1 MNAPAFISSRLKFK
15 SRVSLWAT
23 ALSSFIMIVA
33 VSVASGYRKTLHASI
48 SELVSDMVLTDSA
61 TLRFSPWLMAELQS
75 VDGVESVS
83 PVVSYPGVVRSGDDI
98 DGVLFKG
105 VESSSIRIPKR
116 LAQRLSLSEGDEFL
130 AYFIGD
136 RLKARKFNVGEIY
149 SPSVELDDAL
159 VVYVPI
165 AEMRRVLAIGEDEA
179 TAIEIRLEERCR
191 SRERM
196 IYTAGELGYVS
207 GLYAKSSAESY
218 ASVFDWMQLVDMNV
232 VVIIVLMC
240 LVAAFNMIS
249 GLLIMIMRSTSA
261 IGMLKALGMDNGG
274 VRRLFLRIL
283 SRAVLAGLAIGNAA
297 ALLFCVLQ
305 GSTHFIKLDP
315 ANYFVSYVPVR
326 VSPAYI
332 LLADLLAWALVMLLL
347 LIPARQI
354 SKVAPAEGIRNE

>member
-33 VSVASGYRKTLHASI
+33 VSVASGYRKAIHASI
-48 SELVSDMVLTDSA
+48 SELVSDVVLTDSA
-61 TLRFSPWLMAELQS
+61 AMRFSPELMADLES
-75 VDGVESVS
+75 VDGVESVT
-83 PVVSYPGVVRSGDDI
+83 PVVSCPGVVRSGDEI

-105 VESSSIRIPKR
+105 VESSSVRIPMR
-116 LAQRLSLSEGDEFL
+116 LAQRLSLSEGNEFL
-130 AYFIGD
+130 AYFIEGK
-136 RLKARKFNVGEIY
+136 LKARKFNVGEIY

-165 AEMRRVLAIGEDEA
+165 DEMRRVLSMGENEA
-179 TAIEIRLEERCR
+179 ASIEIRLEDRCR

-196 IYTAGELGYVS
+196 MYKAGELGYVS

-249 GLLIMIMRSTSA
+249 GLLIMIMRGTST

-274 VRRLFLRIL
+274 VRRLFLRIS
-283 SRAVLAGLAIGNAA
+283 SRAVLIGLAIGNAA
-297 ALLFCVLQ
+297 ALLFCMLQ

-315 ANYFVSYVPVR
+315 ANYFVSYVPVS

-332 LLADLLAWALVMLLL
+332 LLADVLAWALVMLLL
-347 LIPARQI
+347 LVPARQI

>member
-48 SELVSDMVLTDSA
+48 SELVSDVVLTDSA
-61 TLRFSPWLMAELQS
+61 TLRFSPELMADLES
-75 VDGVESVS
+75 VDGVESVA
-83 PVVSYPGVVRSGDDI
+83 PVVSCPGVVRSGDEI

-105 VESSSIRIPKR
+105 VESSSVRIPMR
-116 LAQRLSLSEGDEFL
+116 LAQRLSLSEGNEFL
-130 AYFIGD
+130 AYFIEGK
-136 RLKARKFNVGEIY
+136 LKARKFNVGEIY

-165 AEMRRVLAIGEDEA
+165 DEMRRVLSIGDNEA
-179 TAIEIRLEERCR
+179 VSIEIRLEDRCR
-191 SRERM
+191 SREHM
-196 IYTAGELGYVS
+196 IYKAGELGYVS
-207 GLYAKSSAESY
+207 GLYAKSSVESY

-232 VVIIVLMC
+232 VVIIVLMS

-249 GLLIMIMRSTSA
+249 GLLIMIMRSTST

-274 VRRLFLRIL
+274 VRRLFLRIS
-283 SRAVLAGLAIGNAA
+283 SRAVLIGLAIGNAA

-315 ANYFVSYVPVR
+315 ANYFVSYVPVS

-332 LLADLLAWALVMLLL
+332 LLADVLAWALVMLMLL
-347 LIPARQI
+347 VPARQI
-354 SKVAPAEGIRNE
+354 SKVAPAEGLRNE

>member
-48 SELVSDMVLTDSA
+48 SELVSDVVLTDSA
-61 TLRFSPWLMAELQS
+61 EVSLSPALMEKLEV
-75 VDGVESVS
+75 VDGVSGVA
-83 PVVSYPGVVRSGDDI
+83 PVVSCPGVVRSGDDI

-105 VESSSIRIPKR
+105 VEDSSVRIPKR
-116 LAQRLSLSEGDEFL
+116 LAQRLSLYEGDEL
-130 AYFIGD
+130 IAYFMGD
-136 RLKARKFNVGEIY
+136 KLKARKFSVEEIY

-165 AEMRRVLAIGEDEA
+165 AEMRRVLSIAENEA
-179 TAIEIRLEERCR
+179 TAIEVRLEERFR

-196 IYTAGELGYVS
+196 IYKAGELGYVS
-207 GLYAKSSAESY
+207 GLYARSSAESY

-232 VVIIVLMC
+232 VVIILLMC

-249 GLLIMIMRSTSA
+249 GLLIMIMRSTST

-274 VRRLFLRIL
+274 VRRLFLRI
-283 SRAVLAGLAIGNAA
+283 SSHAVLAGLAVGNAA
-297 ALLFCVLQ
+297 ALIFCLLQ

-315 ANYFVSYVPVR
+315 ANYFVSYVPVS
-326 VSPAYI
+326 VSPAYV
-332 LLADLLAWALVMLLL
+332 LLADVLAWALVMLLL

-354 SKVAPAEGIRNE
+354 SKVAPAEGIKNE

>member
-48 SELVSDMVLTDSA
+48 SELVSDVVLTDSA
-61 TLRFSPWLMAELQS
+61 TLRFSPELMAYLKS
-75 VDGVESVS
+75 VDGVESVV
-83 PVVSYPGVVRSGDDI
+83 PVVSCPGVVRGGDDI

-105 VESSSIRIPKR
+105 VEASSIRIPKR
-116 LAQRLSLSEGDEFL
+116 LAQRLSLSEGDEFI
-130 AYFIGD
+130 AYFMGD

-165 AEMRRVLAIGEDEA
+165 DEMRRVLSIGPDEA
-179 TAIEIRLEERCR
+179 SSIEVRLEERCQ
-191 SRERM
+191 SRESM
-196 IYTAGELGYVS
+196 MYKAGELGYIS

-249 GLLIMIMRSTSA
+249 GLLIMIMRSTST
-261 IGMLKALGMDNGG
+261 IGMLKALGMDNVG
-274 VRRLFLRIL
+274 VRRLFLRI
-283 SRAVLAGLAIGNAA
+283 SSHAVLIGLAIGNAV
-297 ALLFCVLQ
+297 ALLFCALQ
-305 GSTHFIKLDP
+305 GNTHFIRLDP
-315 ANYFVSYVPVR
+315 ANYFVSYVPVS
-326 VSPAYI
+326 VSPVYV
-332 LLADLLAWALVMLLL
+332 LLADVLAWALVMLLL

-354 SKVAPAEGIRNE
+354 SKVAPAEGIKNE